1 MRGIARFLLGAAL
14 AVCAVMIFG
23 GSAVAQAAA
32 PCSAKASARG
42 EWPVYGHDAANT
54 RSQPAE
60 EALDSAQ
67 AASLDKAWSFS
78 TASVGDAAGFQSTP
92 VVDRGCVF
100 LGSTNAVVYAL
111 GATDGSLAWHRQLD
125 LTSAG
130 FGGGIVGAPLVTGNK
145 VIVLVNEADSPYVAA
160 LDRSSGALLWK
171 SAPIASGTGFYT
183 NASPALANGFVVAGF
198 SPAEGDS
205 TGTGGFALL
214 DPATGAIEKVTPSIP
229 PADQAK
235 GFAGGGLWSTPAY
248 DPATK
253 YLYWG
258 AGNPFSK
265 TQQHPNTDAILKI
278 DLSRSRPTFGQIVG
292 TSPGNVDQ
300 YTDTLQTLSGT
311 PVCAASD
318 SPQVPTPL
326 DDPACGQLDLDF
338 GSSANLFTDSHGTK
352 LVGDL
357 QKSGVYHAADA
368 KTMKPTWSQ
377 IVGVSCQVC
386 NAAST
391 SYDGKAIQ
399 GVGTPGGALFSL
411 SPDDGAPNWLSPIAD
426 GVHYQSVSTAD
437 GVVYTVDGNG
447 FLDVIDAATGDT
459 ITRRQM
465 AQDASVP
472 TAGLTSNGVSIAEHT
487 VFASASEL
495 PMITGSA
502 TAGLIVAYRTG

>member
-1 MRGIARFLLGAAL
+1 MRRLVRCLPVAAL
-14 AVCAVMIFG
+14 AVCAAVIF
-23 GSAVAQAAA
+23 AAPAAQAAA
-32 PCSAKASARG
+32 PCGAPASGSG
-42 EWPVYGHDAANT
+42 EWPVYGGDAANT

-60 EALDSAQ
+60 QALDPARG
-67 AASLDKAWSFS
+67 ASLKKAWVFS

-92 VVDRGCVF
+92 VVDGGCVF

-111 GATDGSLAWHRQLD
+111 DAASGKLVWQHELD
-125 LTSAG
+125 LSSAG
-130 FGGGIVGAPLVTGNK
+130 FGGGIVGAPLVDGSR
-145 VIVLVNEADSPYVAA
+145 VIVMVNEANAPYVAA
-160 LDRSSGALLWK
+160 LDRSTGALLWK
-171 SAPIASGTGFYT
+171 SAPIFAGDGYYT
-183 NASPALANGFVVAGF
+183 NASPVLANGFVVAGF

-205 TGTGGFALL
+205 TASGGFALL
-214 DPATGAIEKVTPSIP
+214 DPASGAIEKVTPTIP

-235 GFAGGGLWSTPAY
+235 GFAGGGLWSTPAF

-278 DLSRSRPTFGQIVG
+278 DLDRSRPTFGQIVG
-292 TSPGNVDQ
+292 ASPGNVDQ
-300 YTDTLQTLSGT
+300 YTDALQTLSGT
-311 PVCAASD
+311 PVCAATD
-318 SPQVPTPL
+318 TPTLPDPL

-338 GSSANLFTDSHGTK
+338 GSSANLFTDSHGTE

-368 KTMKPTWSQ
+368 GSMKPVWSQ
-377 IVGVSCQVC
+377 IVGASCQVC

-391 SYDGKAIQ
+391 AWDGHSIQ
-399 GVGTPGGALFSL
+399 GVGTPGGLLFSL
-411 SPDDGAPNWLSPIAD
+411 SPDAGKPNWLSPIAD

-447 FLDVIDAATGDT
+447 FLDAIDAATGDT
-459 ITRRQM
+459 IVRRQM
-465 AQDASVP
+465 ALDAGTP

-495 PMITGSA
+495 PMVTGGA
-502 TAGLIVAYRTG
+502 TAGLIVAYRPG

>member
-1 MRGIARFLLGAAL
+1 MRGIARSLLGAAL
-14 AVCAVMIFG
+14 VVCAAVIFAAPAA
-23 GSAVAQAAA
+23 SAAA
-32 PCSAKASARG
+32 PCSAKASASG

-54 RSQPAE
+54 RSQPSE
-60 EALDSAQ
+60 LALEPGT
-67 AASLDKAWSFS
+67 AASLTKAWSFS
-78 TASVGDAAGFQSTP
+78 TASMGDAAGFQSTP

-100 LGSTNAVVYAL
+100 LGSTNAVMYAL
-111 GATDGSLAWHRQLD
+111 DAADGKLVWQSKLD

-130 FGGGIVGAPLVTGNK
+130 FGGGIVGAPLVSGNR
-145 VIVLVNEADSPYVAA
+145 VMVLVNEANAPYVAA
-160 LDRSSGALLWK
+160 LDRTTGALLWK
-171 SAPIASGTGFYT
+171 SAPIAAGDGYYT
-183 NASPALANGFVVAGF
+183 NASPVLANGFVVAGF
-198 SPAEGDS
+198 SPAEGDPKAS
-205 TGTGGFALL
+205 GGFALL
-214 DPATGAIEKVTPSIP
+214 DPASGTIDKVTPAIP

-265 TQQHPNTDAILKI
+265 TQQHPNTDSILKI
-278 DLSRSRPTFGQIVG
+278 DLARSRATFGQIVG
-292 TSPGNVDQ
+292 ASPGNVDQ

-318 SPQVPTPL
+318 TPAVPYPL

-338 GSSANLFTDSHGTK
+338 GSSANLFTDSSGTK

-357 QKSGVYHAADA
+357 QKSGVYHAANAD
-368 KTMKPTWSQ
+368 TMKPTWSQ
-377 IVGVSCQVC
+377 IVGASCQVC

-391 SYDGKAIQ
+391 SYDGHAIQ

-411 SPDDGAPNWLSPIAD
+411 GTDDGAPNWLSPIAD

-447 FLDVIDAATGDT
+447 FLDVIDAASGAT
-459 ITRRQM
+459 IVRRQM
-465 AQDASVP
+465 APDTGTP
-472 TAGLTSNGVSIAEHT
+472 TAGLTSNGVSIAEHA

-495 PMITGSA
+495 PTATGGA
-502 TAGLIVAYRTG
+502 TAGLIVAYRPG

>member
-1 MRGIARFLLGAAL
+1 MRGLARYVLVAALTVGAAL
-14 AVCAVMIFG
+14 ILAAP
-23 GSAVAQAAA
+23 AARAAA
-32 PCSAKASARG
+32 PCSAKLSASG

-60 EALDSAQ
+60 QSLDPAK
-67 AASLDKAWSFS
+67 AASLTKAWVFS
-78 TASVGDAAGFQSTP
+78 TASTGDAAGFQSTP

-100 LGSTNAVVYAL
+100 LGSTNAVMYAL
-111 GATDGSLAWHRQLD
+111 DAADGRLVWKRQLD
-125 LTSAG
+125 LTGAG
-130 FGGGIVGAPLVTGNK
+130 FGGGIVGAPLVSGGR
-145 VIVLVNEADSPYVAA
+145 VFVLVNEANAPYVAA
-160 LDRSSGALLWK
+160 LDRTTGALLWK
-171 SAPIASGTGFYT
+171 SAPIAAGDGFYT
-183 NASPALANGFVVAGF
+183 NASPVIANRLVVAGF

-205 TGTGGFALL
+205 TATGGFALL
-214 DPATGAIEKVTPSIP
+214 DPASGTIEKVTPTIP
-229 PADQAK
+229 PADQAR

-248 DPATK
+248 DPSTK

-265 TQQHPNTDAILKI
+265 TQQHPNTDSILKI
-278 DLSRSRPTFGQIVG
+278 DLARSRATFGQIVA
-292 TSPGNVDQ
+292 TAPGNADQ

-318 SPQVPTPL
+318 TPGVPYPL

-338 GSSANLFTDSHGTK
+338 GSSANLFTDSKGTK

-368 KTMKPTWSQ
+368 STMKPAWSQ
-377 IVGVSCQVC
+377 IVGVSCQAC

-391 SYDGKAIQ
+391 SYDGHSIQ

-411 SPDDGAPNWLSPIAD
+411 AADDGGPNWLSPIAD

-437 GVVYTVDGNG
+437 GVIYTVDGNG
-447 FLDVIDAATGDT
+447 FLDVIDAASGDT
-459 ITRRQM
+459 IVRQPM
-465 AQDASVP
+465 SADAGVL
-472 TAGLTSNGVSIAEHT
+472 AEGLTSNGVSIAEHT

-495 PMITGSA
+495 PLITGGA
-502 TAGLIVAYRTG
+502 TAGLIVAYRPG

>member
-1 MRGIARFLLGAAL
+1 MRGITRHLLGAAL
-14 AVCAVMIFG
+14 VACAATIC
-23 GSAVAQAAA
+23 AAPAAA
-32 PCSAKASARG
+32 NAARG
-42 EWPVYGHDAANT
+42 GARTSAGGEWRVYGHDAANT

-60 EALDSAQ
+60 RALGPAR
-67 AASLDKAWSFS
+67 AATLTKAWAFS

-111 GATDGSLAWHRQLD
+111 NASDGSLAWHTQLD

-130 FGGGIVGAPLVTGNK
+130 FGGGIVGAPLVTGGR
-145 VIVLVNEADSPYVAA
+145 VIVMVNEADAPYVAA
-160 LDRSSGALLWK
+160 LDRSSGRLLWK

-183 NASPALANGFVVAGF
+183 NASPVLANGFVVAGY

-205 TGTGGFALL
+205 TATGGFALL
-214 DPATGAIEKVTPSIP
+214 DPAGGAIEKVTPAIP

-235 GFAGGGLWSTPAY
+235 GFAGAGLWSTPAY
-248 DPATK
+248 DPATR

-265 TQQHPNTDAILKI
+265 TKQHPNTDSILKI
-278 DLSRSRPTFGQIVG
+278 DLSRSRATFGQIVG
-292 TSPGNVDQ
+292 ASPGNVDQ
-300 YTDTLQTLSGT
+300 YTDALQTLSGT
-311 PVCAASD
+311 PVCAATD
-318 SPQVPTPL
+318 TPTVPTPL

-368 KTMKPTWSQ
+368 KTMKPTWSRM
-377 IVGVSCQVC
+377 VGVSCQAC

-391 SYDGKAIQ
+391 SYDGHAIQ

-411 SPDDGAPNWLSPIAD
+411 SPDDGAPGWLSPIGD
-426 GVHYQSVSTAD
+426 GAHYQSVSTAD

-447 FLDVIDAATGDT
+447 FLDALDAATGDT
-459 ITRRQM
+459 IVRRQM
-465 AQDASVP
+465 AQDTGVP
-472 TAGLTSNGVSIAEHT
+472 TAGVTSNGVSIAEHT

>member
-1 MRGIARFLLGAAL
+1 MSGIARCLLGAAL
-14 AVCAVMIFG
+14 VVCATVIF
-23 GSAVAQAAA
+23 AVPAAAAAA
-32 PCSAKASARG
+32 PCSAKASVSG

-54 RSQPAE
+54 RSQPPE
-60 EALDSAQ
+60 HALDPAK
-67 AASLDKAWSFS
+67 AASLTKAWSFS

-100 LGSTNAVVYAL
+100 LGSTNAVMYAL
-111 GATDGSLAWHRQLD
+111 GAADGKLVWQRQLD

-130 FGGGIVGAPLVTGNK
+130 FGGGIVGAPLVSGNR
-145 VIVLVNEADSPYVAA
+145 VIVLVNEANAPYVAA
-160 LDRSSGALLWK
+160 LDRTTGALLWK
-171 SAPIASGTGFYT
+171 STPIAAGNGYYT
-183 NASPALANGFVVAGF
+183 NASPVMSNGFVVAGF
-198 SPAEGDS
+198 SPAEGDPKAS
-205 TGTGGFALL
+205 GGFALL
-214 DPATGAIEKVTPSIP
+214 DPASGAIEEVTPTIP

-248 DPATK
+248 DVGAK

-265 TQQHPNTDAILKI
+265 TQQHPNTDSILKI
-278 DLSRSRPTFGQIVG
+278 DLARSRPTFGQIVG
-292 TSPGNVDQ
+292 ASPGNVDQ

-318 SPQVPTPL
+318 TPAVPYPL

-338 GSSANLFTDSHGTK
+338 GSSANLFTDSNGTK

-357 QKSGVYHAADA
+357 QKSGVYHAANAD
-368 KTMKPTWSQ
+368 TMKPTWSQ

-391 SYDGKAIQ
+391 SYDGHAIQ

-411 SPDDGAPNWLSPIAD
+411 GTDDGSANWLSPIAD

-447 FLDVIDAATGDT
+447 FLDVIDAATGAT
-459 ITRRQM
+459 IVRRQM
-465 AQDASVP
+465 AQDTGTP
-472 TAGLTSNGVSIAEHT
+472 TEGLTSNGVSIAEHT

-495 PMITGSA
+495 PMATGGA
-502 TAGLIVAYRTG
+502 TAGLIVAYRPG